1 MTNLFWQ
8 NFKNDFDDLI
18 LIDPDYV
25 SIVGFEWILL
35 SNLKFVV
42 EVNY

>member
-18 LIDPDYV
+18 LFDPDYV
-25 SIVGFEWILL
+25 SIVGFE
-35 SNLKFVV
+35 
-42 EVNY
+42 